1 MRVQATSY
9 KPFVTAIVF
18 ISYQESVLRL
28 YGFNAFCFPTIC
40 SSCEYEEKFIAISA
54 PIKKEIIRYRTP
66 RKSLKL

>member
-18 ISYQESVLRL
+18 ISYKESVLRL
-28 YGFNAFCFPTIC
+28 YGFYAFCFPTMS
-40 SSCEYEEKFIAISA
+40 SSCEYEGKIIAIPA

-66 RKSLKL
+66 I